1 MPKNFLLRGAYWKDT
16 PNPEPDGSRAGAPGR
31 TRGHGGVS
39 IYHRTWKSLNGRGMG
54 RSGAHPGLDPAA
66 QHLGHAPGLGHAAA
80 RRVRRL
86 RVEDLADGPDAGLA
100 QVGHEALEER
110 A

>member
-39 IYHRTWKSLNGRGMG
+39 IYHKWLEIAKRTGDGKDGSVSL
-54 RSGAHPGLDPAA
+54 SVSESA
-66 QHLGHAPGLGHAAA
+66 
-80 RRVRRL
+80 
-86 RVEDLADGPDAGLA
+86 
-100 QVGHEALEER
+100 
-110 A
+110 